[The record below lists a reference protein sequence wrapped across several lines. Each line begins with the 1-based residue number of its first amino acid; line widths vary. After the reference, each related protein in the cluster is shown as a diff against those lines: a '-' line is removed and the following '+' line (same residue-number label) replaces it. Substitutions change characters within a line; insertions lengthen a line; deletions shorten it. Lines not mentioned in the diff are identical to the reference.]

1 MPLAEGRSFKILKE
15 RLHPDLQVDG
25 ETELI
30 RYMKPTALL
39 LLLAGKVFIP
49 TLSKLQESD
58 RLESFVPS
66 KIWSLY
72 LRHPGV
78 HPWQTLHNFIIA
90 SEQWL
95 SSKADKNKPKVVREE
110 GEEFKSGYL
119 DFLIKIWLR
128 ELSIRRCVWC
138 WNRFKEESYA
148 MWNLYGH
155 RGVAVVSTL
164 NRIDAALEA
173 ARPFKGLIG
182 SIKYVLP
189 RSLFADPETLKDL
202 PTFYSMWTVENLRRP
217 YFYKDSGYRFEDEV
231 RLVIAA
237 NGGVVAETG
246 GVLID
251 VDPKKLITKILA
263 SPELVESERRTLEA
277 LGTDILK
284 AGSVL
289 LSFPLTEKEE
299 FIRSRP
305 ELRPFT
311 VEEGLPTLFDDL
323 DSTSPDIPGAAH
335 LAEPPPEGH
344 VW

>member
-1 MPLAEGRSFKILKE
+1 MPLAQGRSFKILKE
-15 RLHPDLQVDG
+15 RLHPELQANG
-25 ETELI
+25 ETELV
-30 RYMKPTALL
+30 RYMKPTTLL

-66 KIWSLY
+66 KVWSLY

-78 HPWQTLHNFIIA
+78 HPWQNLHDFIIA
-90 SEQWL
+90 AEQWL
-95 SSKADKNKPKVVREE
+95 VSRADRNKPKVVRQE
-110 GEEFKSGYL
+110 GEDFNSVYL

-138 WNRFKEESYA
+138 WNRFKEESHA
-148 MWNLYGH
+148 LWNLYGH

-173 ARPFKGLIG
+173 ERLFKGLIG

-189 RSLFADPETLKDL
+189 RSLFEPQEMPKDL
-202 PTFYSMWTVENLRRP
+202 PTFYSMSMVENLRRP

-237 NGGVVAETG
+237 NAGVVTETG

-251 VDPKKLITKILA
+251 LDPKKLITKILV
-263 SPELVESERRTLEA
+263 SPTVVEPERRILQTLE
-277 LGTDILK
+277 TDILK
-284 AGSVL
+284 DGSVSL
-289 LSFPLTEKEE
+289 RFPVTRKEE

-305 ELRPFT
+305 ELQPFT
-311 VEEGLPTLFDDL
+311 VEEGLPPLFDDL
-323 DSTSPDIPGAAH
+323 DSASADIPGAGY

>member
-1 MPLAEGRSFKILKE
+1 
-15 RLHPDLQVDG
+15 
-25 ETELI
+25 
-30 RYMKPTALL
+30 
-39 LLLAGKVFIP
+39 
-49 TLSKLQESD
+49 
-58 RLESFVPS
+58 
-66 KIWSLY
+66 
-72 LRHPGV
+72 
-78 HPWQTLHNFIIA
+78 
-90 SEQWL
+90 
-95 SSKADKNKPKVVREE
+95 
-110 GEEFKSGYL
+110 
-119 DFLIKIWLR
+119 
-128 ELSIRRCVWC
+128 
-138 WNRFKEESYA
+138 

-251 VDPKKLITKILA
+251 VDPKKLITKILV

-277 LGTDILK
+277 LGTDIL
-284 AGSVL
+284 
-289 LSFPLTEKEE
+289 
-299 FIRSRP
+299 RP
-305 ELRPFT
+305 
-311 VEEGLPTLFDDL
+311 DQYY
-323 DSTSPDIPGAAH
+323 
-335 LAEPPPEGH
+335 
-344 VW
+344 